1 MADFVVDASVISQYL
16 ITDTYTN
23 NAIALFKQLKS
34 GDRLYVPE
42 FSRLECVNVLWKQV
56 RFQNM
61 PQIDAEQLVI
71 DLLALPLQTTPV
83 VGLYSRALKI
93 GLAHQLAIYDS
104 VYIALAEHLNHPLI
118 TVDQAQTRAATVEGI
133 PIKPVTDF
141 IP

>member
-1 MADFVVDASVISQYL
+1 MANFVVDASIISQYL

-23 NAIALFKQLKS
+23 NAIALFRQLNG
-34 GDRLYVPE
+34 GDQLYVPE

-61 PQIDAEQLVI
+61 PQRDAEQLVI
-71 DLLALPLQTTPV
+71 DLLALPLQITPV
-83 VGLYSRALKI
+83 IGLYSRALKI

-118 TVDQAQTRAATVEGI
+118 TVDQAQTRSAIAEGI
-133 PIKPVTDF
+133 TVKPITDF
-141 IP
+141 T